1 MVFAGVVGFCS
12 GAAGGLMPA
21 CYGAACEFLKEED
34 TGAMATMPIDE
45 TFVSVREYLRT
56 SYSPDCE
63 YVDGRIV
70 ERNVGEKEH
79 SLLQKYFTLLFGF
92 KEAAWGVVVYPELR
106 TQVARAKFRIP
117 DVLVVRAGVE
127 FEHVLDQ
134 PPLIAIEILSPR
146 DTLSGLQEKIDEY
159 LEFETEHIWIFDPI
173 RRLAWTADRG
183 GLHLVNEDVLAVA
196 ETPIRVVVGEVF
208 ATLDRA

>member
-1 MVFAGVVGFCS
+1 
-12 GAAGGLMPA
+12 
-21 CYGAACEFLKEED
+21 
-34 TGAMATMPIDE
+34 MATVPIDE
-45 TFVSVREYLRT
+45 TFVSVREYLNT

-63 YVDGRIV
+63 YVDGRVV

-79 SLLQKYFTLLFGF
+79 SLLQKYFTMLFGF
-92 KEAAWGVVVYPELR
+92 NEAAWGVVVYPELR
-106 TQVARAKFRIP
+106 TQVGSTKYRVP

-159 LEFETEHIWIFDPI
+159 LAFRTEHIWVFDPI
-173 RRLAWTADRG
+173 RRLVWTADRG
-183 GLHLVNEDVLAVA
+183 GLHLVNHEDALTVPG
-196 ETPIRVVVGEVF
+196 TPIRVLVREAF
-208 ATLDRA
+208 AKLDRV